1 MQFHRTVRVARS
13 LWWLLFLA
21 TACRQEELP
30 PPAELQPLPVP
41 AHFPAPRYDFAAN
54 KPIPAGIAL
63 GRKLFYDPIT
73 SVDSSISCA
82 SCHVQSL
89 AFAHDQSLSRGVGGK
104 LGLRNSPALQNLAW
118 IPWFNADGGINHLDV
133 QPLAPI
139 TDSAEH
145 NFNLPD
151 LFERLR
157 RHPQYPADFEAA
169 FGSRSI
175 SDRPFFLAMSQFMT
189 QLVSASSHYDQVLT
203 QKATFN
209 ADQAAGYSL
218 FRTHCSSC
226 HSEPLTSSFAFARNG
241 HQSST
246 NDEGRKRVTGEAVDL
261 GKFRIPSLRNVAL
274 TAPYMHDGSL
284 PSLDAVLNH
293 YTQPDYVADAP
304 IGAGIALSQL
314 EKNQL
319 KAFLHSL
326 TDPSFQQ
333 NEHLR
338 SPFQP

>member
-1 MQFHRTVRVARS
+1 MQFSRTVRKPRS
-13 LWWLLFLA
+13 LWWLLLLL

-30 PPAELQPLPVP
+30 PPADQQPLPVP
-41 AHFPAPRYDFAAN
+41 AHFPAPHYNFASN

-73 SVDSSISCA
+73 SIDSSISCA
-82 SCHVQSL
+82 SCHVQTL
-89 AFAHDQSLSRGVGGK
+89 AFAHDQSISRGVGGK
-104 LGLRNSPALQNLAW
+104 LGVRNSPALQNLAW
-118 IPWFNADGGINHLDV
+118 VPWFNADGGINHLDV

-151 LFERLR
+151 LFNRLR

-169 FGSRSI
+169 FGNRTI

-189 QLVSASSHYDQVLT
+189 QLVSANSLYDQVLT
-203 QKATFN
+203 QKAVFSTE
-209 ADQAAGYSL
+209 QAAGYPL
-218 FRTHCSSC
+218 FRTHCTPC
-226 HSEPLTSSFAFARNG
+226 HSEPLTSTFAFARNG
-241 HQSST
+241 HQSTT
-246 NDEGRKRVTGEAVDL
+246 NDEGRKRVTGEPADF

-284 PSLDAVLNH
+284 PTLEAVIDH
-293 YTQPDYVADAP
+293 YTQPDYPADAP
-304 IGAGIALSQL
+304 IGTGIALNSQQ
-314 EKNQL
+314 KTQL
-319 KAFLHSL
+319 KAFLQSL
-326 TDPSFQQ
+326 TDPAFLQ
-333 NEHLR
+333 NERLS

>member
-1 MQFHRTVRVARS
+1 MRTAVFFQVV
-13 LWWLLFLA
+13 LA
-21 TACRQEELP
+21 IALVTACGREPIQVRADKAVLP
-30 PPAELQPLPVP
+30 T
-41 AHFPAPRYDFAAN
+41 HFPAPRYDFASN
-54 KPIPAGIAL
+54 TPIPAGIAL

-73 SVDSSISCA
+73 SVDSSVSCA

-89 AFAHDQSLSRGVGGK
+89 AFADGQSLSPGVGGK
-104 LGLRNSPALQNLAW
+104 LGRRNSPALQNLAW
-118 IPWFNADGGINHLDV
+118 MPWFNADGGILYLDV

-139 TDSAEH
+139 TDTAEH

-189 QLVSASSHYDQVLT
+189 QLVSAGSLYDQVLT
-203 QKATFN
+203 QKATLN
-209 ADQAAGYSL
+209 ADQAAGYAL
-218 FRTHCSSC
+218 FRTHCRSC

-246 NDEGRKRVTGEAVDL
+246 NDEGLKRVTGEPADL
-261 GKFRIPSLRNVAL
+261 GKFRIPSLRNVVL

-284 PSLDAVLNH
+284 PTLEAVIEH
-293 YTQPDYVADAP
+293 YTQPDYPADAP
-304 IGAGIALSQL
+304 IGNGISLQPQ
-314 EKNQL
+314 EKEQIL
-319 KAFLHSL
+319 AFLLSL
-326 TDPSFQQ
+326 TDEAFVQ
-333 NEHLR
+333 NPAFG
-338 SPFQP
+338 SPFLP